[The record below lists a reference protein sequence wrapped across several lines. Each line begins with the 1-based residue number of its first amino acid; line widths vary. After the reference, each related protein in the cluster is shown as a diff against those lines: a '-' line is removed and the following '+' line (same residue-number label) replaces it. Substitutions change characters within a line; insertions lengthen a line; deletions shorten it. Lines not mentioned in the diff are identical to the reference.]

1 MGLMEALVQAWIPS
15 RRAGECRHRSDTDSM
30 VGNQIFLTHGKYT
43 VNYVY
48 TKVFPMNLFSV
59 QYIQQYF

>member
-1 MGLMEALVQAWIPS
+1 MGDVDAV
-15 RRAGECRHRSDTDSM
+15 GSDTDSM

-43 VNYVY
+43 VNYIY
-48 TKVFPMNLFSV
+48 TKVFRISLFSV